1 MLRERLEWV
10 LREVVVVVVVVAVAT
25 VVDLQLTHE
34 AGERLSEPKRIQH
47 HDAQQREP
55 TGVPSQIVV
64 VVGLLRPGRR
74 LLTHNT
80 FSLLNFRFDRGGKYK
95 VYTWRLFIGCE
106 RV

>member
-74 LLTHNT
+74 LLTHT
-80 FSLLNFRFDRGGKYK
+80 QHVFAAQLQ
-95 VYTWRLFIGCE
+95 V
-106 RV
+106 